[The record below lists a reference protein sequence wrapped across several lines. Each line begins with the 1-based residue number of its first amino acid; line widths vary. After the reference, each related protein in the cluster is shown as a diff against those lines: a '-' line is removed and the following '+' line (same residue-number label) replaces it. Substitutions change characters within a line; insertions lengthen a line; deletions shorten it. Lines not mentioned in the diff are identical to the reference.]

1 MFFLFFWHTCGV
13 VVLYSTLF
21 LFTLMTSHRTW
32 ECLIQCLLPEW
43 VLSSFD
49 RQGKRRWL
57 GSERKRRGSFP
68 GDQSSRF
75 LLTSKEATSQNK
87 SILHLTSVEH
97 LCFLH
102 FFFYFQFVFCPSLV
116 FFEHD
121 LLVLFR
127 NTGNTA
133 RVKVSARWYVI
144 LICKESHAIHVRCL
158 GLLTLWVESA
168 LLNVTVWSNKPGD
181 CMQTCQT
188 SKRKWKRK
196 TRHVHLDILCCYC

>member
-49 RQGKRRWL
+49 RQEKMVRKWKKTQRKFPRW
-57 GSERKRRGSFP
+57 P
-68 GDQSSRF
+68 V
-75 LLTSKEATSQNK
+75 K
-87 SILHLTSVEH
+87 SIFTNFQRGDFSEQKHFAPHLSGTFMFSS
-97 LCFLH
+97 F

-188 SKRKWKRK
+188 SKRK